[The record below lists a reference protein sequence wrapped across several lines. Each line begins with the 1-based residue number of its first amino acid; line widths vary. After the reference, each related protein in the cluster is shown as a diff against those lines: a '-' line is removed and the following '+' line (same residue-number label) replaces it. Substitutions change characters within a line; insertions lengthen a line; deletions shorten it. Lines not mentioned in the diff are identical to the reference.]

1 MKKENKK
8 DLKNDILS
16 YVDALRPIIYIN
28 HFDFEK
34 IDKIIFDASKEE
46 NYKVYE
52 WLNSE
57 LVYEWTKDEDKEKI
71 KKAPKTGSDIKSFLR
86 EQSNTSK
93 ERFIVLKNIN
103 EYLKDPEVISWIL
116 DICRKIIEKDDYNV
130 TLFIVSTIFHLPKE
144 IEKYTAVIDIPFP
157 TEDEINCILDEY
169 IKAYGL
175 KIDDTEKLE
184 IISSLKGLS
193 EFEIKQLLNLAYNK
207 GGSLSL
213 KDKSLILKEKEQI
226 IKKSGIIE
234 MVNDESSLDDIGG
247 LDNLKDYIRNKEYI
261 FQNLGKAIKF
271 GVDIP
276 KGILLVGLPG
286 CGKSLASKS
295 IANIFKMPL
304 LRLDIGKLM
313 GKYVGESEENLRKA
327 IKISEAVAPCVLW
340 IDEIEKAFAGIG
352 GTGGASDITTRL
364 LGYILTW
371 LQEKKSAVYVV
382 ATSNDITK
390 LPAEFFRKGRFDE
403 TFRLDLPNTKERKEI
418 FELHLKNRKQD
429 ISKLDII
436 SLANSTEGYS
446 GADIESIIQHAIEKC
461 FIEDS
466 KKMETKDLEEAMKD
480 FKCISVTFKEKLEE
494 MKKNLD
500 KYDMKYASK
509 K

>member
-1 MKKENKK
+1 MEY
-8 DLKNDILS
+8 NDIKEKLAS
-16 YVDALRPIIYIN
+16 YIYALRPIIYIN

-34 IDKIIFDASKEE
+34 IDKIIFDVSNGYE
-46 NYKVYE
+46 VYE
-52 WLNSE
+52 WVNNNLT
-57 LVYEWTKDEDKEKI
+57 YKWIKDEEEDRII
-71 KKAPKTGSDIKSFLR
+71 KCPQETSTDIKSFLKTNQDTDR
-86 EQSNTSK
+86 
-93 ERFIVLKNIN
+93 ERFIILKNIN
-103 EYLKDPEVISWIL
+103 YYLRDPQILSWLTDIAHKNMKDN
-116 DICRKIIEKDDYNV
+116 DYNV
-130 TLFIVSTIFHLPKE
+130 TIFIISSSLYIPNE
-144 IEKYTAVIDIPFP
+144 IEKYTTILDIPYP
-157 TEDEINCILDEY
+157 KDNDISKILDEY
-169 IKAYGL
+169 IENYNL
-175 KIDDTEKLE
+175 TLEKEVRDE
-184 IISSLKGLS
+184 ITASLRGLS
-193 EFEIKQLLNLAYNK
+193 EFEIKQILNLAYQQK
-207 GGSLSL
+207 GFISLE
-213 KDKSLILKEKEQI
+213 DQSLILKEKEQT

-234 MVNDESSLDDIGG
+234 IVNYKGGLDNIGG
-247 LDNLKDYIRNKEYI
+247 LDNLKDYIRDKAHI
-261 FQNLGKAIKF
+261 FQGLGKAMKF

-295 IANIFKMPL
+295 IANIFKTPL

-327 IKISEAVAPCVLW
+327 IKIAEAVTPCVLW

-403 TFRLDLPNTKERKEI
+403 LFRIELPNAKERKEI
-418 FELHLKNRKQD
+418 FELHLKKRNQD

-436 SLANSTEGYS
+436 SLLDKTEGYS

-461 FIEDS
+461 FIEDC

-480 FKCISVTFKEKLEE
+480 FKCISVTFKEKLED
-494 MKKNLD
+494 MKNNLD

>member
-1 MKKENKK
+1 MR
-8 DLKNDILS
+8 DLQNEILS
-16 YVDALRPIIYIN
+16 YVNALRPIIYIN

-34 IDKIIFDASKEE
+34 IDKIIFNASKEE

-52 WLNSE
+52 WLNNE
-57 LVYEWTKDEDKEKI
+57 ITYIWEKDDDKII
-71 KKAPKTGSDIKSFLR
+71 KYPKDDPSDIKSFLKIR
-86 EQSNTSK
+86 RTTSQK
-93 ERFIVLKNIN
+93 RFIVLKNIN

-116 DICRKIIEKDDYNV
+116 DICRRIMEEDNYNV
-130 TLFIVSTIFHLPKE
+130 TLFIVSPVFYLPKE
-144 IEKYTAVIDIPFP
+144 IEKYTTILDIPFP
-157 TEDEINCILDEY
+157 TEDDISCILDEY
-169 IKAYGL
+169 IKAYSL
-175 KIDDTEKLE
+175 KINDTEKLE
-184 IISSLKGLS
+184 FISSFKGLS
-193 EFEIKQLLNLAYNK
+193 EFEIKQILNLAYNK
-207 GGSLSL
+207 GGFVSLE
-213 KDKSLILKEKEQI
+213 DKTLILKEKEQI

-234 MVNDESSLDDIGG
+234 MVDYKGGLENIGG
-247 LDNLKDYIRNKEYI
+247 LDNLKDYIRVKAEI
-261 FQNLGKAIKF
+261 FKNLGKAMKF

-295 IANIFKMPL
+295 IANIFKTPL

-327 IKISEAVAPCVLW
+327 IKIAEAVAPCVLW

-371 LQEKKSAVYVV
+371 LQEKDSTVYVV

-403 TFRLDLPNTKERKEI
+403 LFRIELPNSKERKEI
-418 FELHLKNRKQD
+418 FELHLKKRNQD

-436 SLANSTEGYS
+436 SLLDKTEGYS
-446 GADIESIIQHAIEKC
+446 GADIESIIQHSIERC

-466 KKMETKDLEEAMKD
+466 KKIETKNLEDVMEN
-480 FKCISVTFKEKLEE
+480 FKCISVTFKDKLEE

>member
-1 MKKENKK
+1 MRNELKEK
-8 DLKNDILS
+8 LIE
-16 YVDALRPIIYIN
+16 YIEALRPIIYIN
-28 HFDFEK
+28 HFDFKK
-34 IDKIIFDASKEE
+34 IDNIIFDASSG
-46 NYKVYE
+46 YKVYE
-52 WLNSE
+52 WVNSS
-57 LVYEWTKDEDKEKI
+57 LACEWIKDEEEDKINKC
-71 KKAPKTGSDIKSFLR
+71 PSNVGGDLKSFLKMKH
-86 EQSNTSK
+86 NTK
-93 ERFIVLKNIN
+93 LKYFIVLKNIN

-116 DICRKIIEKDDYNV
+116 DIAYKRMNDDDYHV
-130 TLFIVSTIFHLPKE
+130 TIFIVSTVFYIPSE
-144 IEKYTAVIDIPFP
+144 IEKYTTILDIPFP
-157 TEDEINCILDEY
+157 TENDINFILDEY
-169 IKAYGL
+169 IKTYNL
-175 KIDDTEKLE
+175 KIEDIEKLE
-184 IISSLKGLS
+184 LISSLKGLS
-193 EFEIKQLLNLAYNK
+193 EFEIRQILNLAYNK
-207 GGSLSL
+207 GGTLSL
-213 KDKSLILKEKEQI
+213 EDKTLILQEKEQT
-226 IKKSGIIE
+226 IKKSGIVEI
-234 MVNDESSLDDIGG
+234 VNYKGGLDNIGG
-247 LDNLKDYIRNKEYI
+247 LDNLKEYIRVKAKI
-261 FQNLGKAIKF
+261 FENLGKAIKF

-295 IANIFKMPL
+295 IANIFKTPL

-327 IKISEAVAPCVLW
+327 IMIAEAVAPCVLW
-340 IDEIEKAFAGIG
+340 IDEIEKAFAGVG
-352 GTGGASDITTRL
+352 GTVGASDITTRL

-371 LQEKKSAVYVV
+371 LQEKDSTVYVV

-403 TFRLDLPNTKERKEI
+403 LFRIELPNAKERKEI
-418 FELHLKNRKQD
+418 FELHLKKRNQD

-436 SLANSTEGYS
+436 SLLDKTEGYS

-461 FIEDS
+461 FIEDC

>member
-1 MKKENKK
+1 MEY
-8 DLKNDILS
+8 NDIKEKLAS
-16 YVDALRPIIYIN
+16 YIYALRPIIYIN

-34 IDKIIFDASKEE
+34 IDKIIFDVSSG
-46 NYKVYE
+46 YKVYE
-52 WLNSE
+52 WVNNSLTYKWE
-57 LVYEWTKDEDKEKI
+57 KDKETGELI
-71 KKAPKTGSDIKSFLR
+71 KNFSTSKDIISFLKL
-86 EQSNTSK
+86 EHDN
-93 ERFIVLKNIN
+93 EVNHFIVFKNIN
-103 EYLKDPEVISWIL
+103 DYLKDNEVLSWL
-116 DICRKIIEKDDYNV
+116 TDIAHKNMKDNDYNV
-130 TLFIVSTIFHLPKE
+130 TIFIISSSLYIPNE
-144 IEKYTAVIDIPFP
+144 IEKYTTILDIPYP
-157 TEDEINCILDEY
+157 KDNDISKILDEY
-169 IKAYGL
+169 IENY
-175 KIDDTEKLE
+175 
-184 IISSLKGLS
+184 
-193 EFEIKQLLNLAYNK
+193 NLT
-207 GGSLSL
+207 L
-213 KDKSLILKEKEQI
+213 EKEVRDEITASLRGLQT

-234 MVNDESSLDDIGG
+234 IVNYKGGLDNIGG
-247 LDNLKDYIRNKEYI
+247 LDNLKDYIRDKAHI
-261 FQNLGKAIKF
+261 FQGLGKAMKF

-295 IANIFKMPL
+295 IANIFKTPL

-327 IKISEAVAPCVLW
+327 IKIAEAVTPCVLW

-352 GTGGASDITTRL
+352 GTGGASDITTML

-371 LQEKKSAVYVV
+371 LQEKDSTVYVV

-403 TFRLDLPNTKERKEI
+403 LFRIELPNAKERKEI
-418 FELHLKNRKQD
+418 FELHLKKRNQD

-436 SLANSTEGYS
+436 SLLDKTEGYS

-461 FIEDS
+461 FIEDC

-480 FKCISVTFKEKLEE
+480 FKCISVTFKEKLED
-494 MKKNLD
+494 MKNNLD

>member
-1 MKKENKK
+1 MEY
-8 DLKNDILS
+8 NDIKEKLAS
-16 YVDALRPIIYIN
+16 YIYALRPIIYIN

-34 IDKIIFDASKEE
+34 IDKIIFDVSSG
-46 NYKVYE
+46 YKVYE
-52 WLNSE
+52 WVNNSLTYKWE
-57 LVYEWTKDEDKEKI
+57 KDKETGELI
-71 KKAPKTGSDIKSFLR
+71 KNFSTSKDIISFLKL
-86 EQSNTSK
+86 EHDN
-93 ERFIVLKNIN
+93 EVNHFIVFKNIN
-103 EYLKDPEVISWIL
+103 DYLKDNDVLSWL
-116 DICRKIIEKDDYNV
+116 TDIAHKNMKDNDYNV
-130 TLFIVSTIFHLPKE
+130 TIFIISSSLYIPNE
-144 IEKYTAVIDIPFP
+144 IEKYTTILDIPYP
-157 TEDEINCILDEY
+157 KDNDISKILDEY
-169 IKAYGL
+169 IENYNL
-175 KIDDTEKLE
+175 TLEKEVRDE
-184 IISSLKGLS
+184 ITASLRGLS
-193 EFEIKQLLNLAYNK
+193 EFEIKQILNLAYQQK
-207 GGSLSL
+207 GFISLE
-213 KDKSLILKEKEQI
+213 DQSLILKEKEQT

-234 MVNDESSLDDIGG
+234 IVNYKGGLDNIGG
-247 LDNLKDYIRNKEYI
+247 LDNLKDYIRDKAHI
-261 FQNLGKAIKF
+261 FQGLGKAMKF

-295 IANIFKMPL
+295 IANIFKTPL

-327 IKISEAVAPCVLW
+327 IKIAEAVTPCVLW

-371 LQEKKSAVYVV
+371 LQEKDSTVYVV

-403 TFRLDLPNTKERKEI
+403 LFRIELPNAKERKEI
-418 FELHLKNRKQD
+418 FELHLKKRNQD

-436 SLANSTEGYS
+436 SLLDKTEGYS

-461 FIEDS
+461 FIEDC

-480 FKCISVTFKEKLEE
+480 FKCISVTFKEKLED
-494 MKKNLD
+494 MKNNLD

>member
-1 MKKENKK
+1 MKNELKEK
-8 DLKNDILS
+8 LIE
-16 YVDALRPIIYIN
+16 YIEALRPIIYIN

-34 IDKIIFDASKEE
+34 IDKIIFDVSSG
-46 NYKVYE
+46 YKVYE
-52 WLNSE
+52 WVNNDIT
-57 LVYEWTKDEDKEKI
+57 YEWTKDEENERI
-71 KKAPKTGSDIKSFLR
+71 IRCFKAGTDLKSFLKM
-86 EQSNTSK
+86 QHNSTK
-93 ERFIVLKNIN
+93 EHFIVLKNIN
-103 EYLKDPEVISWIL
+103 EYLDDTEIVSWIL
-116 DICRKIIEKDDYNV
+116 DMAYKRMNDEDYHV
-130 TLFIVSTIFHLPKE
+130 TIFIVSTVFYIPSE
-144 IEKYTAVIDIPFP
+144 IEKYTTIFDIPFP
-157 TEDEINCILDEY
+157 TRDDISNLLDSYVDSYDLDIEN
-169 IKAYGL
+169 IKNELIA
-175 KIDDTEKLE
+175 
-184 IISSLKGLS
+184 SLRGLS
-193 EFEIKQLLNLAYNK
+193 EFEITQILNLAIQRK
-207 GGSLSL
+207 GFISL
-213 KDKSLILKEKEQI
+213 DDQDLILGEKEQT
-226 IKKSGIIE
+226 IKKSGIVEI
-234 MVNDESSLDDIGG
+234 VNYKGGLDNIGG
-247 LDNLKDYIRNKEYI
+247 LDDLKDYIRVKAKI
-261 FQNLGKAIKF
+261 FENLGKAMKF

-295 IANIFKMPL
+295 IANIFKTPL

-327 IKISEAVAPCVLW
+327 IKIAEAVTPCVLW

-371 LQEKKSAVYVV
+371 LQEKDSTVYVV

-403 TFRLDLPNTKERKEI
+403 LFRIELPNAKERKEI
-418 FELHLKNRKQD
+418 FELHLKKRNQD

-436 SLANSTEGYS
+436 SLLDKTEGYS

-461 FIEDS
+461 FIEDC
-466 KKMETKDLEEAMKD
+466 KKMETKDLEDAMKD

>member
-1 MKKENKK
+1 MKNELKEK
-8 DLKNDILS
+8 LIE
-16 YVDALRPIIYIN
+16 YIEALRPIIYIN

-34 IDKIIFDASKEE
+34 IDKIIFDVS
-46 NYKVYE
+46 NGYKVYE
-52 WLNSE
+52 WVNNDIT
-57 LVYEWTKDEDKEKI
+57 YEWTKDEDNERII
-71 KKAPKTGSDIKSFLR
+71 KCPKTGVDLKSFLKM
-86 EQSNTSK
+86 QHNSTK
-93 ERFIVLKNIN
+93 EHFIVLKNIN
-103 EYLKDPEVISWIL
+103 EYLDNTEIVSWIL
-116 DICRKIIEKDDYNV
+116 DMAYKRMNDEDYHV
-130 TLFIVSTIFHLPKE
+130 TIFIVSTVFYIPSE
-144 IEKYTAVIDIPFP
+144 IEKYTTILDIPFP
-157 TEDEINCILDEY
+157 TRDDISNLLDSYVNSYDLDIEN
-169 IKAYGL
+169 IKNDLIA
-175 KIDDTEKLE
+175 
-184 IISSLKGLS
+184 SLRGLS
-193 EFEIKQLLNLAYNK
+193 EFEITQIINLAIQKK
-207 GGSLSL
+207 GYISL
-213 KDKSLILKEKEQI
+213 DDQDLILREKEQT
-226 IKKSGIIE
+226 IKKSGIVEI
-234 MVNDESSLDDIGG
+234 VNYKGGLDNIGG
-247 LDNLKDYIRNKEYI
+247 LDDLKEYI
-261 FQNLGKAIKF
+261 KVKAKIFENLGKAIKF

-295 IANIFKMPL
+295 IANIFKTPL

-327 IKISEAVAPCVLW
+327 IKIAEAVTPCVLW

-371 LQEKKSAVYVV
+371 LQEKDSTVYVV

-403 TFRLDLPNTKERKEI
+403 LFRIELPNAKERKEI
-418 FELHLKNRKQD
+418 FELHLKKRNQD

-436 SLANSTEGYS
+436 SLLDKTEGYS

-461 FIEDS
+461 FVEDC
-466 KKMETKDLEEAMKD
+466 KKMETKDLEDAMKD

>member
-1 MKKENKK
+1 MKKENKTYLQ
-8 DLKNDILS
+8 DEILS

-34 IDKIIFDASKEE
+34 IDRIIFDASKEE

-52 WLNSE
+52 WINSE
-57 LVYEWTKDEDKEKI
+57 LVYEWLEDKEKI
-71 KKAPKTGSDIKSFLR
+71 KKDPKTGSDIKSFLR

-103 EYLKDPEVISWIL
+103 EYFKDPEVISWIL

-130 TLFIVSTIFHLPKE
+130 TLFIVSPVFYLPKE

-157 TEDEINCILDEY
+157 TEDEINYILDEY

-313 GKYVGESEENLRKA
+313 GKYVGESEENLREA
-327 IKISEAVAPCVLW
+327 IKISEAVTPCVLW

-446 GADIESIIQHAIEKC
+446 GADIEAVVKYAIEKC
-461 FIEDS
+461 FVENC
-466 KKMETKDLEEAMKD
+466 KKLETKDFEEVMKY
-480 FKCISVTFKEKLEE
+480 FKCIAVTFKDKLEE

>member
-1 MKKENKK
+1 MK
-8 DLKNDILS
+8 
-16 YVDALRPIIYIN
+16 
-28 HFDFEK
+28 
-34 IDKIIFDASKEE
+34 
-46 NYKVYE
+46 
-52 WLNSE
+52 
-57 LVYEWTKDEDKEKI
+57 
-71 KKAPKTGSDIKSFLR
+71 
-86 EQSNTSK
+86 
-93 ERFIVLKNIN
+93 
-103 EYLKDPEVISWIL
+103 
-116 DICRKIIEKDDYNV
+116 
-130 TLFIVSTIFHLPKE
+130 
-144 IEKYTAVIDIPFP
+144 
-157 TEDEINCILDEY
+157 
-169 IKAYGL
+169 
-175 KIDDTEKLE
+175 DTEKLE

-193 EFEIKQLLNLAYNK
+193 EFEIKQILNLAYNK

-213 KDKSLILKEKEQI
+213 EDKTFILKEKEQI

-261 FQNLGKAIKF
+261 FKNLGKAIKF

-286 CGKSLASKS
+286 CGKSLASKA

-313 GKYVGESEENLRKA
+313 GKYVGESEENLREA

-382 ATSNDITK
+382 ATSNDINS
-390 LPAEFFRKGRFDE
+390 LPSEFFRKGRFDE
-403 TFRLDLPNTKERKEI
+403 TFRLDLPNAKERKEI
-418 FELHLKNRKQD
+418 FELHLKKRNQD

-436 SLANSTEGYS
+436 SILDKTEGYS
-446 GADIESIIQHAIEKC
+446 GADIEAVVKYAIEKC
-461 FIEDS
+461 FVEGCKRLEKKYLEDALS
-466 KKMETKDLEEAMKD
+466 EIKGISKVFEDKLKKM
-480 FKCISVTFKEKLEE
+480 KE
-494 MKKNLD
+494 NLD
-500 KYDMKYASK
+500 KYYMKDASK

>member
-1 MKKENKK
+1 MKNELKEK
-8 DLKNDILS
+8 LIE
-16 YVDALRPIIYIN
+16 YIEALRPIIYIN

-34 IDKIIFDASKEE
+34 IDNIIFEVSSG
-46 NYKVYE
+46 YKVYE
-52 WLNSE
+52 WVNNNLTYKWE
-57 LVYEWTKDEDKEKI
+57 RDEEEDRII
-71 KKAPKTGSDIKSFLR
+71 KCPQESSSDIKSFLQNNQDT
-86 EQSNTSK
+86 EA

-103 EYLKDPEVISWIL
+103 PYLRDPQILSWIL
-116 DICRKIIEKDDYNV
+116 DMAYKRMNNEDYHV
-130 TLFIVSTIFHLPKE
+130 TIFIVSTVFYIPSE
-144 IEKYTAVIDIPFP
+144 IEKYTTILDIPFP
-157 TEDEINCILDEY
+157 TRDDISNLLDSYVDSYDLDIEN
-169 IKAYGL
+169 IKNELIA
-175 KIDDTEKLE
+175 
-184 IISSLKGLS
+184 SLRGLS
-193 EFEIKQLLNLAYNK
+193 EFEITQILNLAIQRK
-207 GGSLSL
+207 GFISL
-213 KDKSLILKEKEQI
+213 DDQDLILREKEQT

-234 MVNDESSLDDIGG
+234 IVNYKGGLDNIGG
-247 LDNLKDYIRNKEYI
+247 LDNLKDYIRVKAKI
-261 FQNLGKAIKF
+261 FENLGKAMKF

-295 IANIFKMPL
+295 IANIFKTPL

-327 IKISEAVAPCVLW
+327 IMIAEAVAPCVLW

-371 LQEKKSAVYVV
+371 LQEKDSTVYVV

-403 TFRLDLPNTKERKEI
+403 LFRIELPNDKERKEI
-418 FELHLKNRKQD
+418 FELHLKKRNQD
-429 ISKLDII
+429 ISKLNINGLVDK
-436 SLANSTEGYS
+436 TKGYS
-446 GADIESIIQHAIEKC
+446 GADIESIVQHAIEKC
-461 FIEDS
+461 FIEDC

-480 FKCISVTFKEKLEE
+480 FKCISETFKDKLKE
-494 MKKNLD
+494 MKENLD

>member
-1 MKKENKK
+1 MAFSIQSTFEN
-8 DLKNDILS
+8 
-16 YVDALRPIIYIN
+16 
-28 HFDFEK
+28 
-34 IDKIIFDASKEE
+34 
-46 NYKVYE
+46 
-52 WLNSE
+52 
-57 LVYEWTKDEDKEKI
+57 
-71 KKAPKTGSDIKSFLR
+71 TGKLIH
-86 EQSNTSK
+86 EAVNTQVVK
-93 ERFIVLKNIN
+93 
-103 EYLKDPEVISWIL
+103 
-116 DICRKIIEKDDYNV
+116 
-130 TLFIVSTIFHLPKE
+130 LPSGR
-144 IEKYTAVIDIPFP
+144 YTF
-157 TEDEINCILDEY
+157 
-169 IKAYGL
+169 
-175 KIDDTEKLE
+175 DDTEKLE

-213 KDKSLILKEKEQI
+213 EDKTLILKEKEQI

-313 GKYVGESEENLRKA
+313 GKYVGESEENLREA

-403 TFRLDLPNTKERKEI
+403 TFRLDLPNAKERKEI

-446 GADIESIIQHAIEKC
+446 GADIEAVVKYAIEKC
-461 FIEDS
+461 FVENCKKLEIENC
-466 KKMETKDLEEAMKD
+466 KKLETKDFEEIMKY
-480 FKCISVTFKEKLEE
+480 FKCIAVTFKDKLEYI
-494 MKKNLD
+494 KKNLD

>member
-1 MKKENKK
+1 MKNELKEK
-8 DLKNDILS
+8 LIE
-16 YVDALRPIIYIN
+16 YIEALRPIIYIN

-34 IDKIIFDASKEE
+34 INNIIFDVSSG
-46 NYKVYE
+46 YKVYE
-52 WLNSE
+52 WVNNNVTYKWKKNEETGGIIRRMSAS
-57 LVYEWTKDEDKEKI
+57 KDI
-71 KKAPKTGSDIKSFLR
+71 ISFLR
-86 EQSNTSK
+86 LEHSFDS
-93 ERFIVLKNIN
+93 RHFIVLKNIN
-103 EYLKDPEVISWIL
+103 EYLRDPEVRSLIL
-116 DICRKIIEKDDYNV
+116 DMAYKRMQDDDYHV
-130 TLFIVSTIFHLPKE
+130 TIFIVSTVFYIPSE
-144 IEKYTAVIDIPFP
+144 IEKYTTILDIPFP
-157 TEDEINCILDEY
+157 TENDINSILDEY
-169 IKAYGL
+169 IEAYSL
-175 KIDDTEKLE
+175 EIEDTEKLE

-193 EFEIKQLLNLAYNK
+193 EFEIKQILNLAYNK
-207 GGSLSL
+207 GGFVSLE
-213 KDKSLILKEKEQI
+213 DQSLILREKEQT
-226 IKKSGIIE
+226 IKKSGIVEI
-234 MVNDESSLDDIGG
+234 VNYKGGLDNIGG
-247 LDNLKDYIRNKEYI
+247 LDNLKDYIKVKAKI
-261 FQNLGKAIKF
+261 FENLGKAIKF

-295 IANIFKMPL
+295 IANIFKTPL

-327 IKISEAVAPCVLW
+327 IKIAEAVAPCVLW

-371 LQEKKSAVYVV
+371 LQEKDSTVYVV

-403 TFRLDLPNTKERKEI
+403 LFRIELPNDKERKEI
-418 FELHLKNRKQD
+418 LELHLNKRNQD
-429 ISKLDII
+429 ISKLNINGLVDK
-436 SLANSTEGYS
+436 TKGYS

-461 FIEDS
+461 FVEDC
-466 KKMETKDLEEAMKD
+466 KKMETKDLEDAMKD

>member
-1 MKKENKK
+1 MKNELKEK
-8 DLKNDILS
+8 LIE
-16 YVDALRPIIYIN
+16 YIEALRPIIYIN

-34 IDKIIFDASKEE
+34 INNIIFDVSSG
-46 NYKVYE
+46 YKVYE
-52 WLNSE
+52 WVNNNVTYKWEKNEETGGIIRRMSAS
-57 LVYEWTKDEDKEKI
+57 KDI
-71 KKAPKTGSDIKSFLR
+71 ISFLR
-86 EQSNTSK
+86 LEHSFDS
-93 ERFIVLKNIN
+93 RHFIVLKNIN
-103 EYLKDPEVISWIL
+103 EYLRDPEVRSLIL
-116 DICRKIIEKDDYNV
+116 DMAYKRMQDDDYHV
-130 TLFIVSTIFHLPKE
+130 TIFIVSTVFYIPSE
-144 IEKYTAVIDIPFP
+144 IEKYTTILDIPFP
-157 TEDEINCILDEY
+157 TENDINSILDEY
-169 IKAYGL
+169 IEAYSL
-175 KIDDTEKLE
+175 EIEDTEKLE

-193 EFEIKQLLNLAYNK
+193 EFEIKQILNLAYNK
-207 GGSLSL
+207 GGFVSLE
-213 KDKSLILKEKEQI
+213 DQSLILREKEQT
-226 IKKSGIIE
+226 IKKSGIVEI
-234 MVNDESSLDDIGG
+234 VNYKGGLDNIGG
-247 LDNLKDYIRNKEYI
+247 LDNLKDYIKVKAKI
-261 FQNLGKAIKF
+261 FENLGKAIKF

-295 IANIFKMPL
+295 IANIFKTPL

-327 IKISEAVAPCVLW
+327 IKIAEAVAPCVLW

-371 LQEKKSAVYVV
+371 LQEKDSTVYVV

-390 LPAEFFRKGRFDE
+390 LPPEFFRKGRFDE
-403 TFRLDLPNTKERKEI
+403 LFRIELPNEKERKEI
-418 FELHLKNRKQD
+418 LELHLNKRNQD
-429 ISKLDII
+429 ISKLNINGLVDK
-436 SLANSTEGYS
+436 TKGYS

-461 FIEDS
+461 FVEDC
-466 KKMETKDLEEAMKD
+466 KKMETKDLEDAMKD

>member
-1 MKKENKK
+1 MRNELKEK
-8 DLKNDILS
+8 LIE
-16 YVDALRPIIYIN
+16 YIEALRPIIYIN
-28 HFDFEK
+28 HFDFKK
-34 IDKIIFDASKEE
+34 IDKIIFDVSSG
-46 NYKVYE
+46 YKVYE
-52 WLNSE
+52 WVNSN
-57 LVYEWTKDEDKEKI
+57 LTYERTKDEEEDKII
-71 KKAPKTGSDIKSFLR
+71 KKYDNVVGDLKSFLKLNH
-86 EQSNTSK
+86 NTRHK
-93 ERFIVLKNIN
+93 YFIVLKNIN

-116 DICRKIIEKDDYNV
+116 DIAYKRMDDEDYHV
-130 TLFIVSTIFHLPKE
+130 TIFIVSTVFYIPSE
-144 IEKYTAVIDIPFP
+144 IEKYTTILDIPFP
-157 TEDEINCILDEY
+157 TENDINFILDEY
-169 IKAYGL
+169 IKTYNL
-175 KIDDTEKLE
+175 EIEDTEKLE
-184 IISSLKGLS
+184 LISSLKGLS
-193 EFEIKQLLNLAYNK
+193 EFEISQILNLAYNK
-207 GGSLSL
+207 GGTLSL
-213 KDKSLILKEKEQI
+213 EDKTLILQEKEQT
-226 IKKSGIIE
+226 IKKSGIVEI
-234 MVNDESSLDDIGG
+234 VNYKGGLDNIGG
-247 LDNLKDYIRNKEYI
+247 LDDLKDYIRVKAKI
-261 FQNLGKAIKF
+261 FENLGKAIKF

-295 IANIFKMPL
+295 IANIFKTPL

-371 LQEKKSAVYVV
+371 LQEKDSTVYVV

-403 TFRLDLPNTKERKEI
+403 LFRIELPNAKERKEI
-418 FELHLKNRKQD
+418 FELHLKKRNQD

-436 SLANSTEGYS
+436 SLLDKTEGYS

-461 FIEDS
+461 FIEDC

-480 FKCISVTFKEKLEE
+480 FKCISVTFKDKLEE